1 MRRAMFRRRQ
11 VASRA
16 ATISEALSSIMWAGA
31 AVLYAGDQ
39 WLWLLPAT
47 LAVLVMIVAWLVAPK
62 GKRV

>member
-1 MRRAMFRRRQ
+1 
-11 VASRA
+11 
-16 ATISEALSSIMWAGA
+16 MWAGA

-47 LAVLVMIVAWLVAPK
+47 LAVLVMTIAWLVAPK